1 MTVQTDIETRSESAG
16 QPAGAASRRAVP
28 ERRCIVTRASAPKE
42 GMIRFVRSPDGVLT
56 PDLAEVLPGRGL
68 WLTARRDIVETAV
81 AKRQFGRA
89 LKAAVDVPANLAD
102 RIEALLVVRC
112 VDLLGLLNRAGQLS
126 VGAMRAREWVRAG
139 KAALLLTAADSDGR
153 DGADL
158 KQAARDIDVADVLR
172 SEELGRAI
180 GRERIVHMAVAGGRL
195 GDALL
200 RETRR
205 LAGFRDRS

>member
-1 MTVQTDIETRSESAG
+1 M
-16 QPAGAASRRAVP
+16 
-28 ERRCIVTRASAPKE
+28 
-42 GMIRFVRSPDGVLT
+42 
-56 PDLAEVLPGRGL
+56 

-81 AKRQFGRA
+81 AKRLFGRA
-89 LKAAVDVPANLAD
+89 LKAAVEVPANLAE
-102 RIEALLVVRC
+102 RIEALLAVRC

-126 VGAMRAREWVRAG
+126 AGAMRARELVRAG
-139 KAALLLTAADSDGR
+139 KAAMLLTAADSDGR

-158 KQAARDIDVADVLR
+158 RQAARGIDVTDVLR

-180 GRERIVHMAVAGGRL
+180 GRERIVHMAVSGGRL

-205 LAGFRDRS
+205 LAGFRARP